1 MCVAVR
7 RYIDILIIIT
17 VELTNNGQFG
27 SRPFVLY
34 MEVAPFQK
42 LRQT

>member
-1 MCVAVR
+1 MCFMPMQT
-7 RYIDILIIIT
+7 YT
-17 VELTNNGQFG
+17 VELTNNGQIG

-34 MEVAPFQK
+34 MEVVPFWK